1 MPSMDPAPVDPR
13 WPQLLSLA
21 VHEFRTPMTVVA
33 GYIRMLLKDRA
44 GPLSDQQRRLL
55 EEAEKSCTRLSAL
68 LTEMSELGALEKGEA
83 TFNKSG
89 VDLRALLR
97 DAAAGLPEVPD
108 RDAAVEVATGE
119 GAAPIQGDPVRLRTA
134 FMSVLHGLRR
144 ELVASPRLLVRE
156 STRSDGGR
164 VVSWIAIGDEGQV
177 EGLQSATPGTLGTF
191 DEWRGG
197 CGMSLAIARRVINA
211 HGGAVWAPTDGAKAA
226 AVIMMPLDSRP
237 DNNC

>member
-13 WPQLLSLA
+13 WPKLLSLA

-68 LTEMSELGALEKGEA
+68 LTEMSELGALEKGAA
-83 TFNKSG
+83 TFNKSA

-97 DAAAGLPEVPD
+97 EAAAGLPEIP
-108 RDAAVEVATGE
+108 EHHVAIDIATAD
-119 GAAPIQGDPVRLRTA
+119 GAATLQGDPVRLKTA
-134 FMSVLHGLRR
+134 VASLLHGLRR
-144 ELVASPRLLVRE
+144 ELVVSPRLLVRE
-156 STRSDGGR
+156 SIRRDGGR
-164 VVSWIAIGDEGQV
+164 TVSWIAIGDEEQIGA
-177 EGLQSATPGTLGTF
+177 LASAQPEALATF

-197 CGMSLAIARRVINA
+197 CGLSLALARRVVNA
-211 HGGAVWAPTDGAKAA
+211 HGGTVWAPADGAKAA
-226 AVIMMPLDSRP
+226 AIIMIPIES
-237 DNNC
+237 

>member
-13 WPQLLSLA
+13 WPKLLSLA

-68 LTEMSELGALEKGEA
+68 LTEMSELGALEKGAA
-83 TFNKSG
+83 TFNRSA

-97 DAAAGLPEVPD
+97 EAAAGLPEIPEH
-108 RDAAVEVATGE
+108 EVAIDIATAD
-119 GAAPIQGDPVRLRTA
+119 GAATLQGDPVRLKTA
-134 FMSVLHGLRR
+134 FASLLHGLRR
-144 ELVASPRLLVRE
+144 ELVVSPRLLVRE
-156 STRSDGGR
+156 SIRRDGGR
-164 VVSWIAIGDEGQV
+164 TVSWIAIGDEEQI
-177 EGLQSATPGTLGTF
+177 EALASAQPEALATF

-197 CGMSLAIARRVINA
+197 CGLSLAIARRVINA
-211 HGGAVWAPTDGAKAA
+211 HGGTVWAPADGAKAA
-226 AVIMMPLDSRP
+226 AIIMMPIQV
-237 DNNC
+237 